1 MINLLISIILIIIIL
16 YMIYSIIILNNEE
29 FKIEKKH
36 LEKIDNYLYLAKLS
50 SYVTNINNYKLKK
63 LYDNSAK
70 IRTSGFLTNLNIN
83 KNLR

>member
-16 YMIYSIIILNNEE
+16 YMIYNIIILNNEE
-29 FKIEKKH
+29 FKIEKKD
-36 LEKIDNYLYLAKLS
+36 LDKTDNYLYLAKLS